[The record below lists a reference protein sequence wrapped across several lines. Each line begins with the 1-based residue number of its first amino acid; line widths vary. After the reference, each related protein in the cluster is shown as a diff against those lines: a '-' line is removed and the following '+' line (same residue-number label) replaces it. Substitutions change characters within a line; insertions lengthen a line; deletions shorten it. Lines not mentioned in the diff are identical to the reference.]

1 MRPATLCL
9 LLLIPAALHAQEWQT
24 DWGTAFALAKQQRKL
39 VFVDYVANSCKP
51 CSDVERIVLPSAEVQ
66 KRLRDFVLLRVDVD
80 RSKIPAIHRYTPPSY
95 VVFDPDQRERF
106 RIGGEHILIID
117 DWHDKE
123 AKPFDDYP
131 LYGPLEKIRL
141 AAPAFVRVAGLLDAR
156 QELDAAFL
164 LANTYSRLKMTAHAR
179 AAYASARAA
188 ADASGNKAAAQ
199 LAEAQSA
206 FTYVREGN
214 PAHAIELLNTV
225 ASKPLERASEAPV
238 WLVLGEAYES
248 ANRRQQ
254 AVDAYT
260 RARSAA
266 TPNSRAAADAAKAL
280 ERLQ

>member
-1 MRPATLCL
+1 MLLVLLAAT
-9 LLLIPAALHAQEWQT
+9 ALHAQEPAWQK
-24 DWGTAFALAKQQRKL
+24 DWNTAFALARQQRKL

-80 RSKIPAIHRYTPPSY
+80 RSSIPAIHRYTPPTY
-95 VVFDPDQRERF
+95 VVFDPEQRERF
-106 RIGGEHILIID
+106 RIGGEHLLFVD

-123 AKPFDDYP
+123 ANPFDDYP

-141 AAPAFVRVAGLLDAR
+141 AAPAFIKVADLLEAK

-179 AAYASARAA
+179 AAYANARAA
-188 ADASGNKAAAQ
+188 AEGRGEKAATQ

-214 PAHAIELLNTV
+214 AQRAIELLNGV
-225 ASKPLERASEAPV
+225 ASKPLEPAAEAPV
-238 WLVLGEAYES
+238 WLLLGEAYET
-248 ANRRQQ
+248 ANQKQ
-254 AVDAYT
+254 PAVDAYA
-260 RARSAA
+260 RAQSAA
-266 TPNSRAAADAAKAL
+266 APGSRAAADAAKAL
-280 ERLQ
+280 TRLK